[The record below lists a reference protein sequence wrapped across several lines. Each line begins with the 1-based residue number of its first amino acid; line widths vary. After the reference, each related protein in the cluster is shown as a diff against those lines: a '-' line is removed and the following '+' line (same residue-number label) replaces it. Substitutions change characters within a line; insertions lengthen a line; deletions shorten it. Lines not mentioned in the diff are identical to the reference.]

1 MRKQRKKTSIL
12 YALLGLSIALIVLS
26 GGYLIFRHVILPVRQ
41 ANDIQQLQGLFQPP
55 SIPTASLLSSAPQ
68 SSENDANPLKEV
80 QQINPDIC
88 GWIRFDSLPIDY
100 PIVKT
105 TNNSF
110 YLTHD
115 YKKQASPYGAIF
127 MDFRCTAQSQN
138 ISLHGHHMNDGSMFA
153 SPVSLTDY
161 QVYEKNK
168 TFTTWEKDQKTTW
181 EILSIFRIQPDS
193 DPFFYLQP
201 DFQTEEEFLSF
212 VEEVKRRSL
221 FAIPASADAHDRL
234 MTLSTC
240 SYEKKGNRTVVVA
253 KQV

>member
-1 MRKQRKKTSIL
+1 MRKQRKRIYT
-12 YALLGLSIALIVLS
+12 LLGLSAALIVLS
-26 GGYLIFRHVILPVRQ
+26 GGYLIFRHVVLPIRQ

-55 SIPTASLLSSAPQ
+55 SIPTASLLSSTPT

-110 YLTHD
+110 YLTHN
-115 YKKQASPYGAIF
+115 YKKQTSPYGAIF

-153 SPVSLTDY
+153 SLVSLTNY
-161 QVYEKNK
+161 QVYTQNK
-168 TFTTWEKDQKTTW
+168 TFTTWEEDQQTTW
-181 EILSIFRIQPDS
+181 EIISIFRIQPDS

-201 DFQTEEEFLSF
+201 DFQSQEDFLSF
-212 VEEVKRRSL
+212 VGEIKRRSL
-221 FAIPASADAHDRL
+221 FEIPSSADVQDRL
-234 MTLSTC
+234 LTLSTC
-240 SYEKKGNRTVVVA
+240 SYEQNGNRTVVVA
-253 KQV
+253 KRI